1 MMMAFRHGELVSPMS
16 ECMSSRPIWIALAGN
31 VIVAATTLGL
41 LGWNGASAHAAARN
55 TARFSMLWLAV
66 GFAAPGLL
74 RFVKALP
81 EEARLIQ
88 AFLAAHAVHF
98 AVVVLLLV
106 TFEARHLAQHRLQ
119 AMLVLALGFGLA
131 LTAGLTA
138 TPRASRLYSAAHS
151 VALYAVFLIFLVGFA
166 TNPRWPWRLMVIPLM
181 LALLFRVTRSW
192 RLSPAVP

>member
-1 MMMAFRHGELVSPMS
+1 
-16 ECMSSRPIWIALAGN
+16 MSSRPIWIALVGN
-31 VIVAATTLGL
+31 VIVAGATLGL

-88 AFLAAHAVHF
+88 AFLAAHLVHF
-98 AVVVLLLV
+98 AVVALLLV
-106 TFEARHLAQHRLQ
+106 TFDARHFAQHRFQ
-119 AMLVLALGFGLA
+119 AVLVIAIGFGLT

-138 TPRASRLYSAAHS
+138 TPRASRLYSATHS
-151 VALYAVFLIFLVGFA
+151 VALYTVFLIFLAAFT
-166 TNPRWPWRLMVIPLM
+166 TNPRWPWRLMAIPL
-181 LALLFRVTRSW
+181 LLTLLLRVTRSW
-192 RLSPAVP
+192 RLFAAVS

>member
-1 MMMAFRHGELVSPMS
+1 MS

-41 LGWNGASAHAAARN
+41 LGWNGVSAHAAARN

-66 GFAAPGLL
+66 GFAAPGLV

-88 AFLAAHAVHF
+88 AFLAAHVVHF
-98 AVVVLLLV
+98 AVVVLLLL

-119 AMLVLALGFGLA
+119 AVLVITLGFGLA

-151 VALYAVFLIFLVGFA
+151 VALYTVFLIFLVAFT
-166 TNPRWPWRLMVIPLM
+166 TNPRWPWRLLAIPLV
-181 LALLFRVTRSW
+181 LALLLRVARSW
-192 RLSPAVP
+192 RVSPALP